1 MRRLILETAGT
12 VRWEETDEPQLPS
25 AAAALVR
32 PVTVATCDLDVAV
45 LSGGR
50 YPLEGPY
57 PFGHEGVV
65 EVVTVGDDVT
75 TVKPGDRAVVP
86 FQISCGTCVPCRCG
100 RTGNC
105 ANTPP
110 MATYG
115 LGAMGGLEW
124 GGILADLAVVPYA
137 DAMLV
142 PLPDGID
149 PVVVASASD
158 NIPDGWRAVGPQLAA
173 DPGAEV
179 LVIGGDAGS
188 NSIGLYAAGLAVALG
203 SARVVYLDQHEDRLR
218 IAEKLGAEVMEGPP
232 PRRVG
237 SFPITV
243 DAGGTAEYLACA
255 LNSTASDGTCTSTS
269 VYLQDPPVPMFAM
282 YARCCTLHTGRAH
295 ARAAIPAVLDAVA
308 AGFDP
313 SIVTSAVVPVADVVE
328 ALAHPPLKL
337 VIDCTSLDAAPG
349 VQAGDVSSIKPASNQ

>member
-1 MRRLILETAGT
+1 
-12 VRWEETDEPQLPS
+12 
-25 AAAALVR
+25 
-32 PVTVATCDLDVAV
+32 
-45 LSGGR
+45 
-50 YPLEGPY
+50 
-57 PFGHEGVV
+57 
-65 EVVTVGDDVT
+65 
-75 TVKPGDRAVVP
+75 VVP
-86 FQISCGTCVPCRCG
+86 FQISCGTCTACRHG

-105 ANTPP
+105 VNTPP

-115 LGAMGGLEW
+115 LGKMGGLHW

-142 PLPDGID
+142 PLPEGID

-173 DPGAEV
+173 APGAEV
-179 LVIGGDAGS
+179 LVVGGDAGS

-203 SARVVYLDQHEDRLR
+203 AVRVVYLDQSAQRLQ
-218 IAEKLGAEVMEGPP
+218 IAEKFGAEVMDGPP

-243 DAGGTAEYLACA
+243 DASGDAESLACA
-255 LNSTASDGTCTSTS
+255 INSTASDGTCTSTS
-269 VYLQDPPVPMFAM
+269 VYLQDPTVPMFAM
-282 YARCCTLHTGRAH
+282 YARSCTLHTGRAH
-295 ARAAIPAVLDAVA
+295 VRTAIPAVLDAVA

-313 SIVTSAVVPVADVVE
+313 SIVTSEVVPVADAVE

-337 VIDCTSLDAAPG
+337 VIDCTSLTNPQSTGATACRQHETPE
-349 VQAGDVSSIKPASNQ
+349 